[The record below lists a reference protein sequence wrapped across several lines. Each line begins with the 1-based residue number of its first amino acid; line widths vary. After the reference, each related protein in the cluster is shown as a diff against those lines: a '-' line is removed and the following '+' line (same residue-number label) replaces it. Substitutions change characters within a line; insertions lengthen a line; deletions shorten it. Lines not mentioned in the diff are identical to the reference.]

1 MATANMLAR
10 LRAFLGTDQSGV
22 AAVEFALVL
31 PVMLLF
37 SLGIAE
43 VGRFAL
49 LTLKLQHAATTMADL
64 ASRDDEIGDASVPPL
79 FGAMAHVVQPFDLA
93 DQGVVILSAVIA
105 DGGDPPS
112 VCRQWRGAGGL
123 GETSRI
129 GSQAGAATLPDDL
142 SLRADESVIVAEV
155 MFRYQPWLLGLVPE
169 TLLRRVAFF
178 RPRLATPC
186 A

>member
-1 MATANMLAR
+1 MAAVGYWAR
-10 LRAFLGTDQSGV
+10 LRRFLGVDQSGV

-37 SLGIAE
+37 SLGVAE
-43 VGRFAL
+43 VGRFVL

-79 FGAMAHVVQPFDLA
+79 FGAMVHVVQPFDLA
-93 DQGVVILSAVIA
+93 DQGVVILSAVVS
-105 DGGDPPS
+105 DGGDPAS
-112 VCRQWRGAGGL
+112 VCRQWQGAGNL
-123 GETSRI
+123 GEPSRI
-129 GSQAGAATLPDDL
+129 GAPAGRATLPDEL
-142 SLRADESVIVAEV
+142 VLRADESVIVAEV
-155 MFRYQPWLLGLVPE
+155 MYRYRPWLLGLVPE

-186 A
+186 S

>member
-1 MATANMLAR
+1 MAAVRPFAC
-10 LRAFLGTDQSGV
+10 LRRFFRVDQSGV

-37 SLGIAE
+37 SLGVAE
-43 VGRFAL
+43 VGRFVL

-79 FGAMAHVVQPFDLA
+79 FGAMAHVVQPFALA
-93 DQGVVILSAVIA
+93 DQGVVILSAVVS
-105 DGGDPPS
+105 DGGDPAS
-112 VCRQWRGAGGL
+112 VCRQWKGAGSL
-123 GETSRI
+123 GEPSRI
-129 GSQAGAATLPDDL
+129 GAPPGRATLPNEL
-142 SLRADESVIVAEV
+142 VLRADESVIVAEV
-155 MFRYQPWLLGLVPE
+155 MYRYRPWLLGLVPE

-186 A
+186 S